1 MSDKMDKEI
10 SELLLKN
17 AFEEYENARCDEIIE
32 KYKDTEPEY
41 SEEHKRRMEKL
52 FKKEK
57 KSFCWSKFAKRA
69 AMVILA
75 VFLSGALALQVEA
88 VRIKIENWYYEI
100 TGEAIHI
107 GNSVEDLPGY
117 SETDMPIYVLSDEF
131 VEKYG
136 FSVTQEISD
145 KHIMSSY
152 KNINDT
158 YIKVV
163 QYLEKRNMHL
173 DNDDAQIKKYVI
185 NGIEIAC
192 ILNDGKISL
201 YWEKNSRTF
210 CLHTN
215 MSDNYIEEIMS
226 SFVIKDK

>member
-1 MSDKMDKEI
+1 MSGKMDKEI

-57 KSFCWSKFAKRA
+57 KSFCWGKFVKRA
-69 AMVILA
+69 AMIILA
-75 VFLSGALALQVEA
+75 VFLSGTLALQVEA

-131 VEKYG
+131 VEKYEL
-136 FSVTQEISD
+136 SVTQEISAE
-145 KHIMSSY
+145 KIHTSY
-152 KNINDT
+152 ENINGNYVDFREF
-158 YIKVV
+158 YGEVIFD
-163 QYLEKRNMHL
+163 L
-173 DNDDAQIKKYVI
+173 DSDNATIRKKKSGNKEILII
-185 NGIEIAC
+185 NNQNEFM
-192 ILNDGKISL
+192 L
-201 YWEKNSRTF
+201 YWKYNGNTIYVYTNFQENSIDE
-210 CLHTN
+210 LI
-215 MSDNYIEEIMS
+215 DNI
-226 SFVIKDK
+226 VIK

>member
-1 MSDKMDKEI
+1 MNDKMDKEI
-10 SELLLKN
+10 SELLFKN
-17 AFEEYENARCDEIIE
+17 AFEEYENARCDEIIG

-57 KSFCWSKFAKRA
+57 KSFCWNKFAKRA
-69 AMVILA
+69 AMVVLA

-131 VEKYG
+131 VDKYG
-136 FSVTQEISD
+136 LGVTQTINERMTITEYDNINNSYIKIFCYSEKNNLHIDSDNASAVKQKINGKNVLLISSENKTTMYWEEREEAICIYTNFPESVFYEIL
-145 KHIMSSY
+145 
-152 KNINDT
+152 KNI
-158 YIKVV
+158 V
-163 QYLEKRNMHL
+163 
-173 DNDDAQIKKYVI
+173 KK
-185 NGIEIAC
+185 
-192 ILNDGKISL
+192 
-201 YWEKNSRTF
+201 
-210 CLHTN
+210 
-215 MSDNYIEEIMS
+215 
-226 SFVIKDK
+226 

>member
-1 MSDKMDKEI
+1 MNDKMDKEI

-57 KSFCWSKFAKRA
+57 KSFCWNKFAKRA
-69 AMVILA
+69 AMVVLA

-117 SETDMPIYVLSDEF
+117 SKTDMPIYVLSDEF
-131 VEKYG
+131 VEKYEL
-136 FSVTQEISD
+136 SVTQEISAE
-145 KHIMSSY
+145 KIHTSY
-152 KNINDT
+152 ENINGNYVDFREF
-158 YIKVV
+158 YGEVIFD
-163 QYLEKRNMHL
+163 L
-173 DNDDAQIKKYVI
+173 DSDNATIRKKKSGNKEILII
-185 NGIEIAC
+185 NNQNEFM
-192 ILNDGKISL
+192 L
-201 YWEKNSRTF
+201 YWKYTGNTIYVYTNFQENSVDE
-210 CLHTN
+210 LI
-215 MSDNYIEEIMS
+215 DNI
-226 SFVIKDK
+226 VIK

>member
-1 MSDKMDKEI
+1 MSDKLDKEI

-57 KSFCWSKFAKRA
+57 HVSSWKKGLMRA
-69 AMVILA
+69 AMIILA
-75 VFLSGALALQVEA
+75 VFISGAMALQVEA

-107 GNSVEDLPGY
+107 GNSIEELPGY

-136 FSVTQEISD
+136 LGVTQEISD
-145 KHIMSSY
+145 EKIHTSY
-152 KNINDT
+152 ENINGNYVDFREFSGEV
-158 YIKVV
+158 IFD
-163 QYLEKRNMHL
+163 L
-173 DNDDAQIKKYVI
+173 DSDNATIRKKKSGNKEILII
-185 NGIEIAC
+185 NNQNEFM
-192 ILNDGKISL
+192 L
-201 YWEKNSRTF
+201 YWKYDGNTIYVY
-210 CLHTN
+210 TN
-215 MSDNYIEEIMS
+215 FLEDSIDELIDNI
-226 SFVIKDK
+226 VIKE

>member
-1 MSDKMDKEI
+1 MNDKMDKEI
-10 SELLLKN
+10 SELLFKN
-17 AFEEYENARCDEIIE
+17 AFEEYENARCDEIIG

-57 KSFCWSKFAKRA
+57 KSFCWGKLVKRA

-117 SETDMPIYVLSDEF
+117 SEADMPIYVLSDEF

-136 FSVTQEISD
+136 LGVTQTINERMAITEYD
-145 KHIMSSY
+145 
-152 KNINDT
+152 NINNS
-158 YIKVV
+158 YIKVFC
-163 QYLEKRNMHL
+163 YSERNNLHIDS
-173 DNDDAQIKKYVI
+173 DNASAVKQRI
-185 NGIEIAC
+185 NGKNV
-192 ILNDGKISL
+192 LLISNENKTTM
-201 YWEKNSRTF
+201 YWEENEEAICIYTNFPESVLYEILKN
-210 CLHTN
+210 L
-215 MSDNYIEEIMS
+215 
-226 SFVIKDK
+226 VKK

>member
-57 KSFCWSKFAKRA
+57 KSFCWSKFVKRA
-69 AMVILA
+69 AMIILA
-75 VFLSGALALQVEA
+75 VFLSGILALQVEA

-100 TGEAIHI
+100 TGEALHI

-117 SETDMPIYVLSDEF
+117 SETDMPIYVLTDEF

-136 FSVTQEISD
+136 LNVTQELEGRIVSTQYTDINRLYIIIEQYD
-145 KHIMSSY
+145 KETNLHVDYSNEKMEKKRFGKREVVIIDKDETTLFWEEESCLIYVYLNYDDSY
-152 KNINDT
+152 VDEIVKNI
-158 YIKVV
+158 
-163 QYLEKRNMHL
+163 
-173 DNDDAQIKKYVI
+173 
-185 NGIEIAC
+185 
-192 ILNDGKISL
+192 
-201 YWEKNSRTF
+201 
-210 CLHTN
+210 
-215 MSDNYIEEIMS
+215 
-226 SFVIKDK
+226 VIK

>member
-1 MSDKMDKEI
+1 MPGKSRRYIRSHDGFKQI
-10 SELLLKN
+10 
-17 AFEEYENARCDEIIE
+17 FEEYENARCDEIIE

-57 KSFCWSKFAKRA
+57 HAFSWKKGLIRA

-75 VFLSGALALQVEA
+75 VFISGAMALQVEA

-136 FSVTQEISD
+136 LNLTQKIDGKIITSKYKSLNNVYIVLKQFESKIS
-145 KHIMSSY
+145 
-152 KNINDT
+152 
-158 YIKVV
+158 
-163 QYLEKRNMHL
+163 LHL
-173 DNDDAQIKKYVI
+173 DNDEAVISEERIEQVRKKWT
-185 NGIEIAC
+185 IEKRQP
-192 ILNDGKISL
+192 L
-201 YWEKNSRTF
+201 W
-210 CLHTN
+210 
-215 MSDNYIEEIMS
+215 
-226 SFVIKDK
+226 

>member
-17 AFEEYENARCDEIIE
+17 AFEEYENARCDKIIE

-57 KSFCWSKFAKRA
+57 KSFCWGKFVKRA
-69 AMVILA
+69 AMIILA
-75 VFLSGALALQVEA
+75 VFLSGVLALQVEA

-136 FSVTQEISD
+136 YSMTQEINEFVITSE
-145 KHIMSSY
+145 Y
-152 KNINDT
+152 KNLNDT
-158 YIKVV
+158 YIIIK
-163 QYLEKRNMHL
+163 QYNQERNIHIDNEDAKTEKQIVGEKEVLFIYGEDEITLCWGKNKITFYCFTNIEKSFIQEMLES
-173 DNDDAQIKKYVI
+173 I
-185 NGIEIAC
+185 
-192 ILNDGKISL
+192 
-201 YWEKNSRTF
+201 
-210 CLHTN
+210 
-215 MSDNYIEEIMS
+215 
-226 SFVIKDK
+226 VIKP

>member
-1 MSDKMDKEI
+1 MSGKMDKEI

-52 FKKEK
+52 FEKEK
-57 KSFCWSKFAKRA
+57 KSFYWGKFVKRA
-69 AMVILA
+69 AMIILA
-75 VFLSGALALQVEA
+75 VLLSGTLALQVEA

-131 VEKYG
+131 IEKYG
-136 FSVTQEISD
+136 FSVTQEIRE
-145 KHIMSSY
+145 KIFRTEY
-152 KNINDT
+152 KNISGE
-158 YIKVV
+158 YIVMV
-163 QYLEKRNMHL
+163 QHLNKRNT
-173 DNDDAQIKKYVI
+173 QIDSSEGEVVKQKI
-185 NGIEIAC
+185 NGKEIIAVYKE
-192 ILNDGKISL
+192 DEMFL
-201 YWEKNSRTF
+201 YFKEEMEQVCVYSNFEKEK
-210 CLHTN
+210 
-215 MSDNYIEEIMS
+215 IEEIVS
-226 SFVIKDK
+226 NIVIKI

>member
-1 MSDKMDKEI
+1 MSGKMDKEI

-57 KSFCWSKFAKRA
+57 KSFCWNKFVKRA
-69 AMVILA
+69 AMIILA

-131 VEKYG
+131 VESYG
-136 FSVTQEISD
+136 LNLTQEIDGKIITS
-145 KHIMSSY
+145 KY
-152 KNINDT
+152 KSLNNV
-158 YIKVV
+158 YIVLK
-163 QYLEKRNMHL
+163 QFESKISLHL
-173 DNDDAQIKKYVI
+173 DNDEAVISEERIGQKTFLILENIDERIIYLEEKNRSLYIYTNLDNNEIKEIIENLVI
-185 NGIEIAC
+185 N
-192 ILNDGKISL
+192 K
-201 YWEKNSRTF
+201 
-210 CLHTN
+210 
-215 MSDNYIEEIMS
+215 
-226 SFVIKDK
+226 

>member
-10 SELLLKN
+10 SDLLLKN

-32 KYKDTEPEY
+32 KYKDTEPDY

-57 KSFCWSKFAKRA
+57 HAFSWKKGLVRA

-75 VFLSGALALQVEA
+75 VFICGSMALQVEA
-88 VRIKIENWYYEI
+88 FRIQIENWYYEI

-136 FSVTQEISD
+136 YSMTQEINEFVITSE
-145 KHIMSSY
+145 Y
-152 KNINDT
+152 KNLNDT
-158 YIKVV
+158 YIIIK
-163 QYLEKRNMHL
+163 QYNQERNIHIDNEDAKTEKQIVGEKEVLFICGEDEMTLCWGENKITFYCFTNIEKSFIQEMLES
-173 DNDDAQIKKYVI
+173 I
-185 NGIEIAC
+185 
-192 ILNDGKISL
+192 
-201 YWEKNSRTF
+201 
-210 CLHTN
+210 
-215 MSDNYIEEIMS
+215 
-226 SFVIKDK
+226 VIKP

>member
-32 KYKDTEPEY
+32 KYKDTEPKY

-57 KSFCWSKFAKRA
+57 KNFCWGKFVKRA

-75 VFLSGALALQVEA
+75 VFLSGTLALQVEA
-88 VRIKIENWYYEI
+88 VRSKIENWYYEI
-100 TGEAIHI
+100 TGEALHI

-117 SETDMPIYVLSDEF
+117 SESDMPIYVLSDEF
-131 VEKYG
+131 VEKYD
-136 FSVTQEISD
+136 FSITQEINEFSV
-145 KHIMSSY
+145 ISEYS
-152 KNINDT
+152 NINNK
-158 YIKVV
+158 YIVLIQYFDKGNMHIDNAFGEV
-163 QYLEKRNMHL
+163 QKETINGWEVIIVLRNNDYTLYLE
-173 DNDDAQIKKYVI
+173 
-185 NGIEIAC
+185 
-192 ILNDGKISL
+192 
-201 YWEKNSRTF
+201 NSKAAM

-215 MSDNYIEEIMS
+215 INNKIIKEIIENI
-226 SFVIKDK
+226 VIKA

>member
-1 MSDKMDKEI
+1 MSGKMDKEI

-32 KYKDTEPEY
+32 KYKDTEPDY
-41 SEEHKRRMEKL
+41 SEEHKRRMKRL

-57 KSFCWSKFAKRA
+57 KSFCWSKFVKRA
-69 AMVILA
+69 AMIILA
-75 VFLSGALALQVEA
+75 VFLSGILALQVEA

-136 FSVTQEISD
+136 LNVTQELEGRIVSTQYTDINRLYIIIEQYD
-145 KHIMSSY
+145 KETNLHVDYSNEKMEKKRFGKREVVIIDKDETTLFWEEESCLIYVYLNYDDSY
-152 KNINDT
+152 VDEIVKNI
-158 YIKVV
+158 
-163 QYLEKRNMHL
+163 
-173 DNDDAQIKKYVI
+173 
-185 NGIEIAC
+185 
-192 ILNDGKISL
+192 
-201 YWEKNSRTF
+201 
-210 CLHTN
+210 
-215 MSDNYIEEIMS
+215 
-226 SFVIKDK
+226 VIK

>member
-1 MSDKMDKEI
+1 MSGKMDKEI

-57 KSFCWSKFAKRA
+57 KSFCWNKFVKRA
-69 AMVILA
+69 AMIILA

-131 VEKYG
+131 VESYG
-136 FSVTQEISD
+136 LNLTQEIDCKIITS
-145 KHIMSSY
+145 KY
-152 KNINDT
+152 KSLNNV
-158 YIKVV
+158 YIVLK
-163 QYLEKRNMHL
+163 QFESKISLHL
-173 DNDDAQIKKYVI
+173 DNDEAVISEERIGQKTFLILENIDERIIYLEEKNRSLYIYTNLDNNEIKEIIENLVI
-185 NGIEIAC
+185 N
-192 ILNDGKISL
+192 K
-201 YWEKNSRTF
+201 
-210 CLHTN
+210 
-215 MSDNYIEEIMS
+215 
-226 SFVIKDK
+226 

>member
-1 MSDKMDKEI
+1 MSSKMDKEI

-17 AFEEYENARCDEIIE
+17 AFEEFENARCDEIIE

-100 TGEAIHI
+100 TGEALHL
-107 GNSVEDLPGY
+107 GESYDNLPSY
-117 SETDMPIYVLSDEF
+117 SDSEVFTLPEEIVCQYNFNLI
-131 VEKYG
+131 
-136 FSVTQEISD
+136 QEINE
-145 KHIMSSY
+145 KFIMSNY
-152 KNINDT
+152 ENINGT
-158 YIKVV
+158 YIKCL
-163 QYLEKRNMHL
+163 QYFEKRNVRL
-173 DNDDAQIKKYVI
+173 DNDTA
-185 NGIEIAC
+185 NLNEI
-192 ILNDGKISL
+192 ILDGKTVIIINNINKTSL
-201 YWEKNSRTF
+201 YWEDKENYY
-210 CLHTN
+210 CVHTN
-215 MSDNYIEEIMS
+215 INEEEIVEIIKN
-226 SFVIKDK
+226 VIK

>member
-1 MSDKMDKEI
+1 MSGKMDKEI

-57 KSFCWSKFAKRA
+57 KNFCWGKFAKRA

-75 VFLSGALALQVEA
+75 VFLSGVLALQVEA

-100 TGEAIHI
+100 TGEALHI
-107 GNSVEDLPGY
+107 GNSIEDLPGY
-117 SETDMPIYVLSDEF
+117 SESDMPIYVLSDEF

-136 FSVTQEISD
+136 FSVTQEINELGVRT
-145 KHIMSSY
+145 KY
-152 KNINDT
+152 KNINGKYLSVIQHLSDRN
-158 YIKVV
+158 V
-163 QYLEKRNMHL
+163 QV
-173 DNDDAQIKKYVI
+173 DNNEGEIIKKKVNGKEVI
-185 NGIEIAC
+185 IVKREE
-192 ILNDGKISL
+192 DVSL
-201 YWEKNSRTF
+201 YFKMDNNPM
-210 CLHTN
+210 CIHTN
-215 MSDNYIEEIMS
+215 EKEEKFEEIMS
-226 SFVIKDK
+226 NLVVKS

>member
-1 MSDKMDKEI
+1 MNDKMDKEI
-10 SELLLKN
+10 SELLFKN

-57 KSFCWSKFAKRA
+57 KSFCWNKFAKRA
-69 AMVILA
+69 AMVVLA

-117 SETDMPIYVLSDEF
+117 SETDMPIYALSDEV
-131 VEKYG
+131 VESYG
-136 FSVTQEISD
+136 LNLTQEIDGKIITS
-145 KHIMSSY
+145 KY
-152 KNINDT
+152 KSLNGV
-158 YIKVV
+158 YIVLK
-163 QYLEKRNMHL
+163 QFESKISLHL
-173 DNDDAQIKKYVI
+173 DNDDAAISEERIGQRTFLILENIDERIIYLEEQNRSLYIYTNLDNNKIKEIIENLVIKK
-185 NGIEIAC
+185 
-192 ILNDGKISL
+192 
-201 YWEKNSRTF
+201 
-210 CLHTN
+210 
-215 MSDNYIEEIMS
+215 
-226 SFVIKDK
+226 

>member
-1 MSDKMDKEI
+1 MNDKMDKEI
-10 SELLLKN
+10 SELLFKN

-69 AMVILA
+69 AMVVLA

-88 VRIKIENWYYEI
+88 FRIQIENWYYEI

-117 SETDMPIYVLSDEF
+117 AETDMPIYVLSDEF
-131 VEKYG
+131 IEKYG
-136 FSVTQEISD
+136 LNVTQEIGGRMISTYYENLNNFYISIVQYQGD
-145 KHIMSSY
+145 TNLHIDYDNENVTKEKIGRREILVIEKEELTIIWEDEDYLIYVYSNCDYDYISEIV
-152 KNINDT
+152 KNI
-158 YIKVV
+158 
-163 QYLEKRNMHL
+163 
-173 DNDDAQIKKYVI
+173 
-185 NGIEIAC
+185 
-192 ILNDGKISL
+192 
-201 YWEKNSRTF
+201 
-210 CLHTN
+210 
-215 MSDNYIEEIMS
+215 
-226 SFVIKDK
+226 VIK

>member
-75 VFLSGALALQVEA
+75 VFLSGTLALQVEA

-100 TGEAIHI
+100 TGEALHF

-117 SETDMPIYVLSDEF
+117 SETDMPIYVLTNEF
-131 VEKYG
+131 VERYG
-136 FSVTQEISD
+136 FSVTQEIRE
-145 KHIMSSY
+145 KIFRTEY
-152 KNINDT
+152 KNISGEYIVIIQHLNDRNT
-158 YIKVV
+158 QIDSNKGEVV
-163 QYLEKRNMHL
+163 KQK
-173 DNDDAQIKKYVI
+173 I
-185 NGIEIAC
+185 NGIEMIAVYR
-192 ILNDGKISL
+192 NEDISL
-201 YWEKNSRTF
+201 YFDEDNKI

-215 MSDNYIEEIMS
+215 LGKEKIEEIVS
-226 SFVIKDK
+226 NLVIKT